1 MSSACSSIKTTDK
14 NGDLSFINKEATQWR
29 DIPAKP
35 IEYAPKEETIFLSG
49 GLTLL
54 QDKLV
59 EAALNS
65 MDIHFIALPNPNF
78 ESFQKGKAY
87 GNRGQCNPTYFTV
100 GNLVKYLQ
108 NLRDEKGLSAEEI
121 VQKYVYIT
129 AGGCG
134 PCRFGMYITEY
145 KKALRDAG
153 FDGFR
158 LTSFEH
164 DKGIFQGDEIDDN
177 ILNFSPQFFI
187 TLIKSVIIGD
197 IINILTYK
205 MRPFEVKKGSVNEA
219 IEKCKEIVTQAF
231 LSHSSLIKAMWKC
244 RSVLEQVKLDRLQA
258 KAKVMVMGEFWAAMT
273 EGDGNYNLHKF
284 LEAEGAECIP
294 QPIVNRLMLSIWE
307 AEQALKSREQLEV
320 KNSKKV
326 DFSNAKTRILIKAG
340 KAAIKTHFA
349 LYAKAIGLHD
359 YEIPDMDELAKL
371 AKEYYTL
378 ECSGGEGH
386 LEVAHLIE
394 SVKHNLS
401 HLVISIKPFGCMPSS
416 AVSDGVQSLVTS
428 RYPQANF
435 LSIETSGE
443 GAANFYSRVQMALF
457 KAKQSAKEEFER
469 GLHPKGISK
478 GTSNDLLQSNDD
490 KSFESFA
497 GLTPYQIEKLN
508 NYLYQPKSEKAG
520 TAAQLIFSLT

>member
-29 DIPAKP
+29 DIPSKV
-35 IEYAPKEETIFLSG
+35 IEYAPKKETIFLSG

-65 MDIHFIALPNPNF
+65 MDINFIALPNPTF

-108 NLRDEKGLSAEEI
+108 NLRDKKGLSTEEI

-164 DKGIFQGDEIDDN
+164 DKGIFQGDDIDEN
-177 ILNFSPQFFI
+177 ILNFSPKFFI

-205 MRPFEVKKGSVNEA
+205 MRPYEVEKDSVNNA
-219 IEKCKEIVTQAF
+219 IEKCKEIVSQAF
-231 LSHSSLIKAMWKC
+231 LDHSSLIKAMWKC
-244 RSVLEQVKLDRLQA
+244 RSVLEKVKLNRLEP

-320 KNSKKV
+320 ENSKKV
-326 DFSNAKTRILIKAG
+326 DFSNVKTRVLIKAG
-340 KAAIKTHFA
+340 KTAIQTHFS

-359 YEIPDMDELAKL
+359 YDIPNMDALAKL
-371 AKEYYTL
+371 AQEYYTL

-457 KAKQSAKEEFER
+457 KAKQLAKEEFEA
-469 GLHPKGISK
+469 LEIPKYI
-478 GTSNDLLQSNDD
+478 
-490 KSFESFA
+490 
-497 GLTPYQIEKLN
+497 PEKLN
-508 NYLYQPKSEKAG
+508 NYLYQPKNDKVGS
-520 TAAQLIFSLT
+520 AAQLIESLSKRS

>member
-1 MSSACSSIKTTDK
+1 MSSSCTSIKMTDK
-14 NGDLSFINKEATQWR
+14 NGDLSFLNREATQWR
-29 DIPAKP
+29 DIPKEE
-35 IEYAPKEETIFLSG
+35 INYAPKEETIFLSG

-59 EAALNS
+59 EAALKS
-65 MDIHFIALPNPNF
+65 MDINFIALPNPDF
-78 ESFQKGKAY
+78 ESFQKGKAF

-108 NLRDEKGLSAEEI
+108 NLRDESGLTEKEI

-153 FDGFR
+153 FEGFR

-164 DKGIFQGDEIDDN
+164 DKGIFQGDEIEES
-177 ILNFSPQFFI
+177 ILDFTPKFFI
-187 TLIKSVIIGD
+187 TLIKAVIIGD
-197 IINILTYK
+197 IVNLLGYK
-205 MRPFEVKKGSVNEA
+205 MRPYEVGKGSVDQAMEQ
-219 IEKCKEIVTQAF
+219 CKEIIANAF
-231 LSHSSLIKAMWKC
+231 LEHSNLMKALWRC
-244 RSVLEQVKLDRLQA
+244 RSILKKVALNRLQP

-273 EGDGNYNLHKF
+273 EGDGNYNLHRF

-294 QPIVNRLMLSIWE
+294 QPILNRLMLSIWE
-307 AEQALKSREQLEV
+307 AEQALIKREQLPETE
-320 KNSKKV
+320 KKKV
-326 DFSNAKTRILIKAG
+326 DFSHAKTRLLIRTAKVAV
-340 KAAIKTHFA
+340 KTHFS

-359 YEIPDMDELAKL
+359 YEIPNMEKLADLAKQ
-371 AKEYYTL
+371 YYTL
-378 ECSGGEGH
+378 DCSGGEGH

-457 KAKQSAKEEFER
+457 KAKQSAKEEFEA
-469 GLHPKGISK
+469 LELPEHIP
-478 GTSNDLLQSNDD
+478 
-490 KSFESFA
+490 
-497 GLTPYQIEKLN
+497 EKVN
-508 NYLYQPKSEKAG
+508 NYLYQPKSDKAG
-520 TAAQLIFSLT
+520 TAAQLIDSLV

>member
-1 MSSACSSIKTTDK
+1 MSISCSSIKTTDK

-29 DIPAKP
+29 DIPKEK
-35 IEYAPKEETIFLSG
+35 INYAAKEETIFLSG

-65 MDIHFIALPNPNF
+65 MDINFIALPNPNF

-108 NLRDEKGLSAEEI
+108 NLRDETGLSSEEI
-121 VQKYVYIT
+121 VHKYVYIT

-164 DKGIFQGDEIDDN
+164 DKGIFQGDDIDEK
-177 ILNFSPQFFI
+177 ILNFTPTFFI
-187 TLIKSVIIGD
+187 ALIKAIIIGD
-197 IINILTYK
+197 IINLLTYK
-205 MRPFEVKKGSVNEA
+205 MRPYEVEKGSVDQAVEV
-219 IEKCKEIVTQAF
+219 CKNIVSQAF
-231 LSHSSLIKAMWKC
+231 SKHTSLIKSMWKC
-244 RSVLEQVKLDRLQA
+244 RSILEKVKLNRLQP

-294 QPIVNRLMLSIWE
+294 QPILNRLMLSLWE
-307 AEQALKSREQLEV
+307 AEQALKNREQLEV
-320 KNSKKV
+320 ENSKKV
-326 DFSNAKTRILIKAG
+326 DFSNVKTRILIKAG
-340 KAAIKTHFA
+340 KSAIKTHFS

-359 YEIPDMDELAKL
+359 YEIPNIENLAELS
-371 AKEYYTL
+371 KEYYTL

-416 AVSDGVQSLVTS
+416 AVSDGIQSLVTS
-428 RYPQANF
+428 RFPQANF

-457 KAKQSAKEEFER
+457 KAKQLAKEEFEA
-469 GLHPKGISK
+469 LEIPEHIP
-478 GTSNDLLQSNDD
+478 
-490 KSFESFA
+490 
-497 GLTPYQIEKLN
+497 EKLN

-520 TAAQLIFSLT
+520 SAAQLIDSLI

>member
-1 MSSACSSIKTTDK
+1 MSSACTSIKMTEK
-14 NGDLSFINKEATQWR
+14 NGNLDFINQDATQWR
-29 DIPAKP
+29 DIPSKE
-35 IEYAPKEETIFLSG
+35 INYALKEETIFLSG

-65 MDIHFIALPNPNF
+65 MDIHFIALPNPDF
-78 ESFQKGKAY
+78 ESFQKGKAF

-108 NLRDEKGLSAEEI
+108 DLRDETGLSSEEI

-153 FDGFR
+153 FEGFR

-164 DKGIFQGDEIDDN
+164 DKGIFQGDEIDEN
-177 ILNFSPQFFI
+177 ILNFTPKFFI
-187 TLIKSVIIGD
+187 TLIKAILIGD

-205 MRPFEVKKGSVNEA
+205 MRPYEIEKGSVDHAVEV
-219 IEKCKEIVTQAF
+219 CKDLISKAF
-231 LSHSSLIKAMWKC
+231 LEHKSLIKTMWEC
-244 RSVLEQVKLDRLQA
+244 RSVLERVKLDRLQP
-258 KAKVMVMGEFWAAMT
+258 KAKVIVMGEFWAAMT
-273 EGDGNYNLHKF
+273 EGDGNYNLHRF

-307 AEQALKSREQLEV
+307 AEQALYKKEQLSVE
-320 KNSKKV
+320 NHKKI
-326 DFSNAKTRILIKAG
+326 DFSNVKTRVLIKAA
-340 KAAIKTHFA
+340 KVAVKVHFN

-359 YEIPDMDELAKL
+359 YEIPNMEKLAEL

-394 SVKHNLS
+394 SVKHNMS

-416 AVSDGVQSLVTS
+416 AVSDGIQSLVTS

-457 KAKQSAKEEFER
+457 KAKQLAKEEFEA
-469 GLHPKGISK
+469 LEIPEQ
-478 GTSNDLLQSNDD
+478 L
-490 KSFESFA
+490 
-497 GLTPYQIEKLN
+497 PEKLN
-508 NYLYQPKSEKAG
+508 NYLYQPKNEKAG
-520 TAAQLIFSLT
+520 SAAQLIESLSTRS

>member
-1 MSSACSSIKTTDK
+1 MSSKCTSIKMTDR
-14 NGDLSFINKEATQWR
+14 NGDLSFINQKATQWR
-29 DIPAKP
+29 DIPQKE
-35 IEYAPKEETIFLSG
+35 IHYAPKEETIFLSG

-65 MDIHFIALPNPNF
+65 MSINFTALPNPDF
-78 ESFQKGKAY
+78 ESFQKGKAF

-108 NLRDEKGLSAEEI
+108 NLRDETGLSAEEI
-121 VQKYVYIT
+121 VEKYVYIT

-153 FDGFR
+153 FEGFR

-164 DKGIFQGDEIDDN
+164 DKGIFQGDDIDEE
-177 ILNFSPQFFI
+177 ILNFTPKFFI
-187 TLIKSVIIGD
+187 TLIKAVIIGD
-197 IINILTYK
+197 IINLLTYK
-205 MRPFEVKKGSVNEA
+205 MRPYEIEKGSVDKA
-219 IEKCKEIVTQAF
+219 VTQCKEIVSKAF
-231 LSHSSLIKAMWKC
+231 LEHRSLIKAMWKC
-244 RSVLEQVKLDRLQA
+244 RSMLSQVKLNRLQP

-273 EGDGNYNLHKF
+273 EGDGNYNLHRF

-294 QPIVNRLMLSIWE
+294 QPITNRLMLSIWE
-307 AEQALKSREQLEV
+307 AEQALYKTENLYIES
-320 KNSKKV
+320 SKKV
-326 DFSNAKTRILIKAG
+326 DFSNVKTRLLIKIG
-340 KAAIKTHFA
+340 KAAVKTHFA

-359 YEIPDMDELAKL
+359 YDIPNMEKLAAL

-378 ECSGGEGH
+378 DCSGGEGH

-416 AVSDGVQSLVTS
+416 AVSDGVQSLVTN
-428 RYPQANF
+428 RYPEANF

-457 KAKQSAKEEFER
+457 KAKQLAKEEFER
-469 GLHPKGISK
+469 
-478 GTSNDLLQSNDD
+478 
-490 KSFESFA
+490 
-497 GLTPYQIEKLN
+497 IEVPEYIPEKVH
-508 NYLYQPKSEKAG
+508 NYLYQPLSTKAG
-520 TAAQLIFSLT
+520 TAAQLIETL